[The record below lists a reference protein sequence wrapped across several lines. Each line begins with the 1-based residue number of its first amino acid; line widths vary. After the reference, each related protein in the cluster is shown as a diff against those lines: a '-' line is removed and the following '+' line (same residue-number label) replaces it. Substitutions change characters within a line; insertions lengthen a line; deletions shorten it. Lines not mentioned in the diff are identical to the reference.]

1 MSNAGNTHFFSVLL
15 TDQLLQSALV
25 SNNGQ
30 GIQIKELSGV
40 RQYSNRKDLLEQ
52 LDKSFQ
58 ELGPESEEVA
68 EAVFAFDRNWLEAG
82 ELKDEYKPIM
92 QEVTEE
98 LSLEALGQ
106 MSIAEGLAEARL
118 IGNEHDSCLL
128 LLLHERELE
137 VIFIKHGQLLDF
149 SSVGRSG
156 DIVADMQEMFA
167 RLSKHLQQAGAYFP
181 NKILLTSLELT
192 QKELQG
198 LHDDLQAVDWTSNP
212 GFVQAPSI
220 VVLEN
225 DYAIKSVSLAAGKV
239 LAKETLVAS
248 RLPAAAATPTLE
260 SAPVSVATTTSPP
273 SPVVSPPPV
282 SPPPVSPPP
291 QASSFGI
298 DFDRAA
304 LAPAPPVAARAA
316 DLAIAPE
323 LANTKPLA
331 LSATATPERELESL
345 APKSAKVGK
354 KTWKMLLRSPKRM
367 IIAGVV
373 AGVLGL
379 SLLFA
384 LFALFMSRVTVQV
397 QPAGEVLTKS
407 TLLTLDPSVASSDLD
422 RSVLKAALESKTI
435 DGQDVTQTT
444 GIALVGDKATGKVAV
459 FNKTDKE
466 LELKAGTLLKG
477 DKMDFLL
484 DETVKIDAA
493 VEKSGGSGV
502 DFGKAEVKVTAK
514 DIGVE
519 GNLNKDT
526 RLRVAELGEDKASAN
541 TLENFSGGS
550 SREVRVVAEADQ
562 QTLLKNLSATLLAE
576 AAKEFAAESKS
587 GVYLLPTGDS
597 KVVSSKFSAEVGAE
611 TDSLTLEL
619 ALETKALKYLASE
632 LRELAQALLV
642 KDLRDGYAFVDED
655 PEIMSDVVKAATA
668 SATAQLQ
675 VQLSAKTIAQL
686 DEQAL
691 VTTLAGRSQAE
702 AQSLLGQDKKISAHR
717 LLYRPD
723 FLRHLLSSLPS
734 DPARINLEVGKID
747 NP

>member
-1 MSNAGNTHFFSVLL
+1 MSNQEYPYFFSVLL
-15 TDQLLQSALV
+15 TDRVVQAALV

-30 GIQIKELSGV
+30 GIQIKEFSTL
-40 RQYSNRKDLLEQ
+40 RPYSDRKDLLKQ
-52 LDKSFQ
+52 LDESFQ
-58 ELGPESEEVA
+58 QLGPESEEVA
-68 EAVFAFDRNWLEAG
+68 EAVFALDHRWLVNG

-137 VIFIKHGQLLDF
+137 VIFIKHGQLLEC

-156 DIVADMQEMFA
+156 DMVADMQEMLA

-181 NKILLTSLELT
+181 SKILLASLELT

-198 LHDDLQAVDWTSNP
+198 LHDELQAVDWTNHP

-239 LAKETLVAS
+239 LAKETLAAS
-248 RLPAAAATPTLE
+248 TPPAASSASTLNHTSGPA
-260 SAPVSVATTTSPP
+260 SAPV
-273 SPVVSPPPV
+273 PPV
-282 SPPPVSPPP
+282 AVAATAPAPAASAPVLITASPAPAT

-298 DFDRAA
+298 D
-304 LAPAPPVAARAA
+304 
-316 DLAIAPE
+316 LAIAPE
-323 LANTKPLA
+323 LTAVKPV
-331 LSATATPERELESL
+331 STATVPVTDVAVA
-345 APKSAKVGK
+345 APTAPPSHSPKIGK
-354 KTWKMLLRSPKRM
+354 KSWRRLLASPRKM
-367 IIAGVV
+367 IAVGVA

-379 SLLFA
+379 TLVFA
-384 LFALFMSRVTVQV
+384 FFAFFLSQVIVQV
-397 QPAGEVLTKS
+397 QPASEVLTKS
-407 TLLTLDPSVASSDLD
+407 TLLTLDPSVASSDLTK
-422 RSVLKAALESKTI
+422 SILKAALESKTI
-435 DGQDVTQTT
+435 SGQDVGQTT
-444 GIALVGDKATGKVAV
+444 GIALVGDKAAGKVTL
-459 FNKTDKE
+459 FNKTDQE

-477 DKMDFLL
+477 EKMDFLT
-484 DETVKIDAA
+484 DEAVKIDAA

-514 DIGVE
+514 DIGIE

-576 AAKEFAAESKS
+576 AAKEFAVESKS

-597 KVVSSKFSAEVGAE
+597 KVVSSKFSAKVGDE
-611 TDSLTLEL
+611 TDNFTLEL
-619 ALETKALKYLASE
+619 ELETKALKYLASE
-632 LRELAQALLV
+632 LRALAQDLLRQE
-642 KDLRDGYAFVDED
+642 LREGYTFVDED
-655 PEIMSDVVKAATA
+655 PEIMSDVVKTASA

-675 VQLSAKTIAQL
+675 VQLSAKTSAQI
-686 DEQAL
+686 DEAAL
-691 VTTLAGRSQAE
+691 LTAIVGRSQAE
-702 AQSLLGQDKKISAHR
+702 ASSVLQQHKLLKAHR
-717 LLYRPD
+717 LLYQPD
-723 FLRHLLSSLPS
+723 FLRHLLPALPN
-734 DPARINLEVGKID
+734 DPARIKLELAKLE
-747 NP
+747 